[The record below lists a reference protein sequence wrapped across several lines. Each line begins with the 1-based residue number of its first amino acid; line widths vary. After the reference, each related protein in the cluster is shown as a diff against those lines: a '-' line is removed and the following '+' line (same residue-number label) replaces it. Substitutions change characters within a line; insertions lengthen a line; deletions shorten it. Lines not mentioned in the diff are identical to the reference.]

1 MAKRLS
7 EEQKKEIILSF
18 TNGKTI
24 DFLSKNFR
32 CTKSTIIRNL
42 KKNLSE
48 LEYKELINQGKSSNK
63 IFIKTQSKKIKT
75 ILPESD
81 SKNNNDNLSDDQ
93 SNYDNSNKGDFSPQ
107 ASFLEIAPLDYEIE
121 NLPRNEL
128 SSIPIKEI
136 DFPDVVF
143 MIVDKKIE
151 LEIKILRDYPD
162 WQFLPSDD
170 LKRKTIEIFFDLKIA
185 KRFCTNEQ
193 KVIKVPN
200 PDVFKI
206 VSPILISRGISR
218 IVSSDKLIAL

>member
-7 EEQKKEIILSF
+7 EEQKKEIIIGF

-24 DFLSKNFR
+24 DFLSKNFT

-42 KKNLSE
+42 KKTLGE
-48 LEYKELINQGKSSNK
+48 PEYQELINQGKKLKNISSRKQGEKSRK
-63 IFIKTQSKKIKT
+63 IISDSESKKSSY
-75 ILPESD
+75 L
-81 SKNNNDNLSDDQ
+81 LSVV
-93 SNYDNSNKGDFSPQ
+93 NSNEGDFLTQ
-107 ASFLEIAPLDYEIE
+107 DSFLEIAPLNYEIE
-121 NLPRNEL
+121 NVPRKEL
-128 SSIPIKEI
+128 SSIPIAEM

-151 LEIKILRDYPD
+151 LEIKQLRDYPD

-185 KRFCTNEQ
+185 KRFCTKEK

-200 PDVFKI
+200 PDVFRI